1 MSIITDHLKEV
12 KERINQAAQKAERDP
27 SGILLLAV
35 SKTQPVEAILEAA
48 AAGQNAFGENYEQEA
63 VAKIR
68 SIRTISHL

>member
-35 SKTQPVEAILEAA
+35 SNTAC
-48 AAGQNAFGENYEQEA
+48 
-63 VAKIR
+63 
-68 SIRTISHL
+68 